1 MLTVKGKII
10 GSQVIADD
18 GRVFN
23 VPYIGSPEYT
33 GYFLLDKLPDVDGYK
48 IVRQVLNFK

>member
-1 MLTVKGKII
+1 MLTVKGKIV

-18 GRVFN
+18 GRVFD
-23 VPYIGSPEYT
+23 VPLVSSPEYT
-33 GYFLLDKLPDVDGYK
+33 GYFLLAKLPDMDGYK

>member
-23 VPYIGSPEYT
+23 VPFISSPEYT

>member
-23 VPYIGSPEYT
+23 VPLIGSPEYT

>member
-10 GSQVIADD
+10 GSQIIADD
-18 GRVFN
+18 GRVFD
-23 VPYIGSPEYT
+23 VPFVGSPEYT
-33 GYFLLDKLPDVDGYK
+33 GYFLLDELPDGDGYK

>member
-23 VPYIGSPEYT
+23 VPLISSPEYT
-33 GYFLLDKLPDVDGYK
+33 GYFLLDKLPDVDDYK